1 MTTSKL
7 PAVEAVKSSRAQKAA
22 ATRQRMLDAAYDL
35 FCEAGFRGTT
45 MAAVAERAGVAVQTV
60 YFTFHTK
67 DALLQEVHD
76 QTVLGRDPTP
86 PFAQP
91 WWRAAAAEPDPQRA
105 VAHVVLGVQEILAR
119 VAPMMP
125 VFHAVAGDAAGEVYR
140 HAEELRRNGMHDLV
154 TQVLLPKGDKDT
166 TMDPEEAAALVF
178 VLLGPE
184 LYRSF
189 VLDAGLSPDRWVSW
203 TTATLN
209 RDLFQRAGPNHPDA
223 P

>member
-7 PAVEAVKSSRAQKAA
+7 LAMEAVKSSRAQKAA
-22 ATRQRMLDAAYDL
+22 VTRQRMLDAAYEL
-35 FCEAGFRGTT
+35 FCESGFRGTT

-105 VAHVVLGVQEILAR
+105 VAHVVSGVQEILAR

-140 HAEELRRNGMHDLV
+140 HAEELRRKGMQDLV
-154 TQVLLPKGDKDT
+154 SQVLLPKGDKDT
-166 TMDPEEAAALVF
+166 TMDAEEAAALVF

-189 VLDAGLSPDRWVSW
+189 VQTQAGPPTSGSAGPRP
-203 TTATLN
+203 TLN
-209 RDLFQRAGPNHPDA
+209 RDLFEQAKPDPA
-223 P
+223 